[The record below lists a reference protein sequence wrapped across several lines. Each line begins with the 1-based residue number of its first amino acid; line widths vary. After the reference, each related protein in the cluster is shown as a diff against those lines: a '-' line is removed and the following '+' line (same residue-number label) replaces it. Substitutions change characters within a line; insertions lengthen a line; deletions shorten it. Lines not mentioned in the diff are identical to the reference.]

1 MTKFYT
7 NAIEYGN
14 NILVRGYDRGRPF
27 NEKIP
32 YQPSLFLPSKRK
44 DLAVWKDIVGNTL
57 DPMQFDSMR
66 DAKEFIKRYED
77 VSNFKLY
84 GMPRFLYAYL
94 NDEYP
99 NEIAYDRELINVA
112 YIDIEVSSEFGF
124 PTVERAS
131 DTVTAITLKKDGIF
145 HVWGFGDFKSN
156 RKDVQYYQCNNEKE
170 LLFKFLSEWSLNY
183 PDIVTGWNVT
193 FFDIPYL
200 VRRMS
205 TVLGESEAKRFSPW
219 RIIKERRVR
228 TKFKEETV
236 YNIGGVATLDYLEMY
251 QKFTYTQQESYKLD
265 HIAFVE
271 LGERKLSYDEYETL
285 HEFYMNDFQ
294 RFIEYNIRDVELV
307 EKLDDK
313 MKLIDMALALAYDAK
328 VTLMDVFTQVRMWD
342 VIIHNHLHKQNIAV
356 PIEGGGSKDE
366 AYVGA
371 FVKEPKPGGYDWVM
385 SFDLNSLYPHLIM
398 QYNIS
403 PETLLRD
410 GRNRAVKID
419 VTVDELLDGHVPE
432 VPEGY
437 GLAANGCFFSK
448 ARQGFLPEIM
458 ERMYNDRVVYK
469 NKMIEAQ
476 KKYEATK
483 DKQAAKDISRYKNMQ
498 LAKKVQLNSAY
509 GAIGNPHFRFF
520 DINQATA
527 ITLGGQLSIRWAENE
542 MNKYLNRLL
551 KTKDTDYVIASDTD
565 SLYISFDRLVQMVF
579 DGRGSKQS
587 DPAVQKQKIV
597 DFLDKV
603 AREKI
608 EPVIDGIY
616 SDLAVRMEAFAQKMN
631 MKREVI
637 ADRGIWTAKKR
648 YILNVH
654 DSEGVRYAKPK
665 LKIMGIEAVKSSTP
679 AVCRQAIIDA
689 LNIIM
694 SKDEEDLHK
703 FIADFKS
710 KFYKLNFEEVAFPR
724 SVQDLTKYAKETK
737 SIPIHVRGALLY
749 NNLIKKLNLQKKYEL
764 IKDGEKIRFSYLK
777 MPNPARDNVICAFSA
792 LPSEFNLEEYIDYDT
807 QFEKA
812 FMAPLNSILEVIDW
826 HSEKRSSL
834 EDFFS

>member
-1 MTKFYT
+1 MSKFYT
-7 NAIEYGN
+7 NALEYGN

-32 YQPSLFLPSKRK
+32 YKPTMFVPSKRQ
-44 DLAVWKDIVGNTL
+44 DAAWRDIRGLPL
-57 DPMQFDSMR
+57 DPMPFDSMR
-66 DAKEFIKRYED
+66 DAKDFIKRYED
-77 VSNFKLY
+77 VSNFKVY
-84 GMPRFLYAYL
+84 GMPRFMYAHL
-94 NDEYP
+94 NEEYP
-99 NEIAYDRELINVA
+99 NEIVYDRELIKVA

-131 DTVTAITLKKDGIF
+131 DTVTAITLKKDNIF
-145 HVWGFGDFKSN
+145 HVWGYGDFQVK
-156 RKDVQYYQCNNEKE
+156 RDDVIYYQCNNEKE
-170 LLFKFLSEWSLNY
+170 LFVKFLSEWSNEY

-205 TVLGESEAKRFSPW
+205 AVLGDSEAKRFSPW
-219 RIIKERRVR
+219 KIIKERQVR

-251 QKFTYTQQESYKLD
+251 QKFTYSQQESYKLD

-294 RFIEYNIRDVELV
+294 KFIEYNIRDVELV

-342 VIIHNHLHKQNIAV
+342 VIIHNHLYKQRIAV
-356 PIEGGGSKDE
+356 PLSGGGSKDE

-403 PETLLRD
+403 PETLY
-410 GRNRAVKID
+410 RNERGYAIKTD
-419 VTVDELLDGHVPE
+419 VTVDELLEGYTPDVPD
-432 VPEGY
+432 GY
-437 GLAANGCFFSK
+437 GLAANGCFFK
-448 ARQGFLPEIM
+448 KDKQGFLPEIM

-469 NKMIEAQ
+469 EKMIEAQ

-483 DKQAAKDISRYKNMQ
+483 DKQASKDISRYKNMQ

-520 DINQATA
+520 DIEQATA

-542 MNKYLNRLL
+542 MNKYLNNLL
-551 KTKDTDYVIASDTD
+551 KTKDYDYVIASDTD
-565 SLYISFDRLVQMVF
+565 SLYICFDKLVHMVF
-579 DGRGSKQS
+579 KDGGTLPS
-587 DPAVQKQKIV
+587 DPVARKEKIV
-597 DFLDKV
+597 NFLDKV
-603 AREKI
+603 AREKF
-608 EPVIDGIY
+608 EPVIDRIY
-616 SDLAVRMEAFAQKMN
+616 SDLADRMEAFSQKMN

-654 DSEGVRYAKPK
+654 DSEGVRFAKPK
-665 LKIMGIEAVKSSTP
+665 LKMMGIEAVKSSTP
-679 AVCRQAIIDA
+679 AVCREAIKDA
-689 LNIIM
+689 LTIIM
-694 SKDEEDLHK
+694 NQPEEELHK
-703 FIADFKS
+703 FIAEFKA
-710 KFYKLNFEEVAFPR
+710 KFYKLSFEEVAFPR
-724 SVQDLTKYAKETK
+724 SVQDLTKYEREKK
-737 SIPIHVRGALLY
+737 GIPIHVRGALSY
-749 NNLIKKLNLQKKYEL
+749 NNKIKQLKLQKKYEL

-777 MPNPARDNVICAFSA
+777 MPNPLHDNVITAFSS
-792 LPSEFNLEEYIDYDT
+792 LPSEFKLDDYIDYDI

-812 FMAPLNSILEVIDW
+812 FMAPLNAILGVINW
-826 HSEKRSSL
+826 HAEKQSTL
-834 EDFFS
+834 EDFF

>member
-1 MTKFYT
+1 MKFYT
-7 NAIEYGN
+7 NVLEYGN

-32 YQPSLFLPSKRK
+32 YQPTLYLPSKRPN
-44 DLAVWKDIVGNTL
+44 AEWKTIRGLPL
-57 DPMQFDSMR
+57 DPMPFDSIR
-66 DAKEFIKRYED
+66 DAKDFLQRYED
-77 VSNFKLY
+77 VSNFDVY
-84 GMPRFLYAYL
+84 GLPRFLYAYL
-94 NDEYP
+94 NDEYQ
-99 NEIAYDRELINVA
+99 NEIVYDRDLIKVA

-124 PTVERAS
+124 PTVDRAS

-145 HVWGFGDFKSN
+145 HVWGYGEFEVKRD
-156 RKDVQYYQCNNEKE
+156 DVRYYQCNNEKE
-170 LLFKFLSEWSLNY
+170 LFIKFLSEWSNEY

-205 TVLGESEAKRFSPW
+205 AVLGESEAKRFSPW
-219 RIIKERRVR
+219 KIIKARQVR

-294 RFIEYNIRDVELV
+294 KFIEYNIRDTELV

-328 VTLMDVFTQVRMWD
+328 VSLMDVFTQVRMWD
-342 VIIHNHLHKQNIAV
+342 TIIHNHLFKQKIAV
-356 PIEGGGSKDE
+356 PQSYDNKKDE
-366 AYVGA
+366 QYVGA
-371 FVKEPKPGGYDWVM
+371 HVKEPKPGGYDWVM

-403 PETLLRD
+403 PETMLRD
-410 GRNRAVKID
+410 NRGQTIKVET
-419 VTVDELLDGHVPE
+419 TVDELLDGIFPE

-469 NKMIEAQ
+469 DKMIAAQ
-476 KKYEATK
+476 KEYEATK
-483 DKQAAKDISRYKNMQ
+483 SKQAAKDISRYKNMQ

-542 MNKYLNRLL
+542 MNKYLNKLL
-551 KTKDTDYVIASDTD
+551 KTEDYDYVIAADTD
-565 SLYISFDRLVQMVF
+565 SLYICFDKLVRQVF
-579 DGRGSKQS
+579 EVRGDQHSYS
-587 DPAVQKQKIV
+587 EEDKQKIV
-597 DFLDKV
+597 NFLDKV
-603 AREKI
+603 ASQKI
-608 EPVIDGIY
+608 EPVIDRIY
-616 SDLAVRMEAFAQKMN
+616 SDLAIRMGAFAQKMN

-679 AVCRQAIIDA
+679 AVCRKAIIDA
-689 LNIIM
+689 LSIIM
-694 SKDEEDLHK
+694 TQPEEELHK
-703 FIADFKS
+703 FIAEFKT
-710 KFYKLNFEEVAFPR
+710 KFCSLSFEEVAFPR
-724 SVQDLTKYAKETK
+724 SVQDLTKYKNETK

-749 NNLIKKLNLQKKYEL
+749 NNLVKKNNLTKKYEL

-777 MPNPARDNVICAFSA
+777 MPNPVRDNVICAFSA
-792 LPSEFNLEEYIDYDT
+792 LPSEFRLEEYIDYDI

-812 FMAPLNSILEVIDW
+812 FMSPLNSILQNIGW
-826 HSEKRSSL
+826 HAEKQSTL

>member
-1 MTKFYT
+1 MSKFYT
-7 NAIEYGN
+7 NALEYGN

-27 NEKIP
+27 QEKIP
-32 YQPSLFLPSKRK
+32 YKPTMFVPSQREGS
-44 DLAVWKDIVGNTL
+44 VWKDIRGLSL
-57 DPMQFDSMR
+57 DPMPFDSIR
-66 DAKEFIKRYED
+66 DAKDFLKRYED

-84 GMPRFLYAYL
+84 GMPRFLYSYL

-99 NEIAYDRELINVA
+99 NEIVYDRDLINVA

-145 HVWGFGDFKSN
+145 HVWGYGDFEVK
-156 RKDVQYYQCNNEKE
+156 RDDVRYYQCNNEKE
-170 LLFKFLSEWSLNY
+170 LFVKFLSEWSNDY
-183 PDIVTGWNVT
+183 PDIVTGWNIT

-200 VRRMS
+200 VRRMN

-219 RIIKERRVR
+219 KVIKERRVR

-236 YNIGGVATLDYLEMY
+236 YNLGGVATLDYLEMY

-265 HIAFVE
+265 HIGFVE

-294 RFIEYNIRDVELV
+294 KFIEYNIRDVELV

-342 VIIHNHLHKQNIAV
+342 VIIHNHLFKQKIAV
-356 PIEGGGSKDE
+356 PVEGGGSKDE
-366 AYVGA
+366 QYVGA

-410 GRNRAVKID
+410 RRGSAVK
-419 VTVDELLDGHVPE
+419 VKTSVDDLLEGIFPE

-448 ARQGFLPEIM
+448 NHQGFLPEIM

-469 NKMIEAQ
+469 EKMIVAQ
-476 KKYEATK
+476 KEYEATK
-483 DKQAAKDISRYKNMQ
+483 SKQAVKDISRYKNMQ

-542 MNKYLNRLL
+542 MNKYLNKLL
-551 KTKDTDYVIASDTD
+551 KTKDVDYVIAADTD
-565 SLYISFDRLVQMVF
+565 SLYICFDRLVQMVF
-579 DGRGSKQS
+579 KERGKKLDSSEDSKQM
-587 DPAVQKQKIV
+587 VV

-608 EPVIDGIY
+608 EPVIDRIY
-616 SDLAVRMEAFAQKMN
+616 QDLADRMEAFQQKMN

-694 SKDEEDLHK
+694 TQPEDELHK
-703 FIADFKS
+703 FISEFRA
-710 KFYKLNFEEVAFPR
+710 KFNTLSFEEVAFPR
-724 SVQDLTKYAKETK
+724 SVQDLTKYERVAKGV
-737 SIPIHVRGALLY
+737 PIHVRGALTY
-749 NNLIKKLNLQKKYEL
+749 NSKVKQLKLQKKYEL

-777 MPNPARDNVICAFSA
+777 MPNPIHDNVICAFSA
-792 LPSEFNLEEYIDYDT
+792 LPSEFKLDSYIDYDI

-812 FMAPLNSILEVIDW
+812 FLAPLNTILETIGW
-826 HSEKRSSL
+826 HTEKQSTL
-834 EDFFS
+834 EDFFG